1 MQKHGVGNL
10 AALFSGFGSPLC
22 FKTGSGARTSKKD
35 GLPGFLGRVGIT
47 ALKITKLKFDPTG
60 KLISLFGV
68 GVFCALELF
77 SPVPYSASSLFLFL
91 LEFSLLP

>member
-68 GVFCALELF
+68 GKQGQWTEAYVNH
-77 SPVPYSASSLFLFL
+77 
-91 LEFSLLP
+91 

>member
-10 AALFSGFGSPLC
+10 AALLSGFGSHLN
-22 FKTGSGARTSKKD
+22 FTTGSGARTCKKD

-68 GVFCALELF
+68 GKQGQLTEAYVNH
-77 SPVPYSASSLFLFL
+77 
-91 LEFSLLP
+91 